1 MGASA
6 PDLARLLGRM
16 IPELVE
22 PQLRYIPLWIPWQDD
37 RAQAVGGAGENSHE
51 IFRVN
56 AARVNETVWAPVFAK
71 MDSAAWWESSGIA
84 LGQEARVFARVY
96 ALAMGLI
103 VRNQFY
109 PGMAEIEGQLHAV
122 WHPFLQ
128 NQDRALLE
136 QLGLA
141 LPAYARASQ
150 KPPLTAPAI
159 LQQMVARVVDA
170 LVRNNFYDTLPPS
183 ALGPPYGAWL
193 QHLQRNIRPL
203 VPASS
208 RTIRGALVRWEK
220 AALKWEQLNFRLLMR
235 IEEPFDEVLLREAP
249 TTEENDRRGQD
260 RRWTIRLFSFPAV
273 DPSLVRPIN
282 DDNTGSHPNR
292 DVLMWWA
299 EACRLVPW
307 LEQVA
312 DASVPG
318 EFTLDSSQLLDFLE
332 QDAWKLQD
340 AGIAVLMPSWWHK
353 RKTRIGLKA
362 RITADKGMGPGIGDL
377 NAVNWSL
384 AMGDEALT
392 AEEIQYLAAL
402 KEPLVKVRGQWI
414 QLQPGE
420 IRNLA
425 QRLKNAPQRLAASEA
440 LRLALEPEFKDDPS
454 IPVLEVET
462 EGWLAEV
469 IGRLSGGQRIE
480 EIAPPEGFMG
490 VLRPYQTRGVS
501 WLNFLHQW
509 GIGGCLADDMGL
521 GKTVQTLALIHH
533 DYVRGAKGPVLL
545 ICPTSVVGNWEREAQ
560 RFTPDLPVWVHHGS
574 RRLKGEAFVEAVQ
587 HAALVITSYPLLRY
601 DAAILEGIHWLGLVL
616 DEAQNVKNPY
626 TQQAQLV
633 RKLHAGYRIALTG
646 TPVENNV
653 EELWALMDFLN
664 PGLLGSLDRF
674 RRDFGYAGH
683 QKGDDSELGRL
694 KRITGPFVLRR
705 IKTDPAIINDLPDK
719 VEIKEYCVITREQAS
734 LYQAVLDSMAERL
747 AHVDGMARRGLI
759 LATLTH
765 LKQVLNHPAHF
776 LADGSPLAGR
786 SGKLTRLEELVEEI
800 LTVQDHALIFT
811 QYAEMGNLLV
821 QHLQER
827 FGQPCLFLH
836 GGTKK
841 SQRDEMVDAFQNQP
855 HGPRLFVL
863 SLRAG
868 GTGLNLTR
876 ANHVIHYD
884 RWWNPAVENQATDR
898 AFRIG
903 QHRNVEVHKFICRGT
918 LEERIDLI
926 IEEKLTLAERLV
938 GSGEGWITELS
949 ADALRELL
957 TLSADWEED

>member
-1 MGASA
+1 MG
-6 PDLARLLGRM
+6 GT
-16 IPELVE
+16 
-22 PQLRYIPLWIPWQDD
+22 
-37 RAQAVGGAGENSHE
+37 GENSHE

-71 MDSAAWWESSGIA
+71 LDSVAWWESSGIA
-84 LGQEARVFARVY
+84 LGQEAGVFARTY
-96 ALAMGLI
+96 ALALG
-103 VRNQFY
+103 VVARQQFY
-109 PGMAEIEGQLHAV
+109 PGMMEVEGQLHAI
-122 WHPFLQ
+122 WQPFFQ
-128 NQDRALLE
+128 SQDRNLLE
-136 QLGLA
+136 RLSLA

-150 KPPLTAPAI
+150 KPPLAASAI

-170 LVRNNFYDTLPPS
+170 VVRNDFHETLPS
-183 ALGPPYGAWL
+183 SVLVPPYGAWI
-193 QHLQRNIRPL
+193 QHLQGGVRPV

-208 RTIRGALVRWEK
+208 RTIRGPLLRWEK
-220 AALKWEQLNFRLLMR
+220 AALKWEQLPHRLLMR
-235 IEEPFDEVLLREAP
+235 IEEPVDEVPPQEMSTSEDNKGLS
-249 TTEENDRRGQD
+249 TQD
-260 RRWTIRLFSFPAV
+260 RPWTIRLFSFPAV
-273 DPSLVRPIN
+273 DPSLVSPIG
-282 DDNTGSHPNR
+282 DDNAVPHAKA

-307 LEQVA
+307 LEQA
-312 DASVPG
+312 MDSSVPG
-318 EFTLDSSQLLDFLE
+318 EFTLDSNQLLDFLD

-353 RKTRIGLKA
+353 RKNRIGLKA
-362 RITADKGMGPGIGDL
+362 RITTEKGTGSGIGDL
-377 NAVNWSL
+377 NAVNWNL

-420 IRNLA
+420 IRHLA
-425 QRLKNAPQRLAASEA
+425 SRLKRAPERLTIVEA
-440 LRLALEPEFKDDPS
+440 LRLVLEPQFGEDASVP
-454 IPVLEVET
+454 ILGVET
-462 EGWLAEV
+462 DGWMAEV
-469 IGRLSGGQRIE
+469 IGRLSGDLRVE
-480 EIAPPEGFMG
+480 EIAPREGFIG
-490 VLRPYQTRGVS
+490 TLRPYQTRGLS

-533 DYVRGAKGPVLL
+533 DYAMGQKRPVLL
-545 ICPTSVVGNWEREAQ
+545 ICPTSVVGNWEGEAQ
-560 RFTPDLPVWVHHGS
+560 RFTPELPIWVHHGS
-574 RRLKGEAFVEAVQ
+574 KRLKGEAFSEAVQ
-587 HAALVITSYPLLRY
+587 RAALVITSYPLLRY
-601 DAAILEGIHWLGLVL
+601 DAAILGGVRWLGLVL

-633 RKLHAGYRIALTG
+633 RNLHADYRIALTG
-646 TPVENNV
+646 TPVENRV

-664 PGLLGSLDRF
+664 PGLLGPLERF
-674 RRDFGYAGH
+674 RRDFGYVGN
-683 QKGDDSELGRL
+683 QKSDGSELDRL

-705 IKTDPAIINDLPDK
+705 VKTDPAIIDDLPDK

-734 LYQAVLDSMAERL
+734 LYQAVLDSMSERL
-747 AHVDGMARRGLI
+747 AHVDGMARSGLI
-759 LATLTH
+759 LATLTR

-776 LADGSPLAGR
+776 LSDGSSLTGR

-800 LTVQDHALIFT
+800 LAVQDHALIFT

-841 SQRDEMVDAFQNQP
+841 AERDEMVDAFQNHP

-863 SLRAG
+863 SLKAG

-903 QHRNVEVHKFICRGT
+903 QHRNVEVHKFVCRGT

-926 IEEKLTLAERLV
+926 IEEKLALAERLV
-938 GSGEGWITELS
+938 GSGEGWITALS

-957 TLSADWEED
+957 MLSAEWEEE